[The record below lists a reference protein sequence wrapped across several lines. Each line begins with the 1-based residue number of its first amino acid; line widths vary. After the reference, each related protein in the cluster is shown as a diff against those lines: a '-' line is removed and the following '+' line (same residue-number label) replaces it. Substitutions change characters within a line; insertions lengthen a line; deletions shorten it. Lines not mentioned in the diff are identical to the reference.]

1 MRAILILLW
10 LLLPLA
16 GLAYHFGPGI
26 DRQARDAAARAV
38 AAAEQRLAAA
48 DAPGAV
54 RAFDEALAALPAA
67 DVATSRRL
75 RIERAKA
82 RIEAAQLAQASQE
95 LDSLVDELQ
104 TDPVADESL
113 VDDARDALATSDFYV
128 AWLKR
133 LEGMARDEWEPHAE
147 AARQAWRL
155 LADKAEAQGD
165 ATSRERHAKD
175 LEAVIR
181 LARMEPDELQGL
193 PIPGQCKNCQGGKCR
208 GCKGKG
214 KKPGTGKRDG
224 QKKSED
230 ARGAGSGPPPDGS
243 GS

>member
-10 LLLPLA
+10 LLVPLGA
-16 GLAYHFGPGI
+16 VAYHYGPGV
-26 DRQARDAAARAV
+26 DRTARDAAARAV
-38 AAAEQRLAAA
+38 ATAEKRLAADDPA
-48 DAPGAV
+48 GAI
-54 RAFDEALAALPAA
+54 RGFDEALAKLPAA

-82 RIEAAQLAQASQE
+82 RIAASQLAEASQE
-95 LDSLVDELQ
+95 LGAIVDELQ
-104 TDPVADESL
+104 AGTSADAAL

-133 LEGMARDEWEPHAE
+133 LEGMPRAEWEPHAE
-147 AARQAWRL
+147 AARQTWRL
-155 LADKAEAQGD
+155 LADKAESAG
-165 ATSRERHAKD
+165 ATVDRDRHAQD

-193 PIPGQCKNCQGGKCR
+193 PIPSQCTNCKGGKCR
-208 GCKGKG
+208 NCSG
-214 KKPGTGKRDG
+214 KKLGQG
-224 QKKSED
+224 QKKSDD